1 MGNEEKILEML
12 EKLNGTVEKHGEMLE
27 KLNGTVEK
35 QGGILEK
42 HSEMLEKQGETL
54 EKHSEML
61 EKHSEMLEK
70 HSKILEKLQ
79 LDVSGIKVRLD
90 VEVKTQ
96 FNLLAEG
103 QQAILDQITP
113 KDRVDELEA
122 DVIVLKTAV
131 KMLSQEVAELKKA
144 Q

>member
-1 MGNEEKILEML
+1 MSNEEKILEML

-42 HSEMLEKQGETL
+42 HSEMLEKQGET
-54 EKHSEML
+54 L

>member
-1 MGNEEKILEML
+1 MNNEEKILEML
-12 EKLNGTVEKHGEMLE
+12 EKLNQ
-27 KLNGTVEK
+27 TVEK

-42 HSEMLEKQGETL
+42 HGEMLEK
-54 EKHSEML
+54 
-61 EKHSEMLEK
+61 
-70 HSKILEKLQ
+70 LQ
-79 LDVSGIKVRLD
+79 MDVSGLKVRLD

-103 QQAILDQITP
+103 QQTIIDTMTP

-122 DVIVLKTAV
+122 DVIILKTAV